1 MSRGEVCIVIPCHN
15 EAACI
20 RGVLDSLRRSQPEA
34 SLVVVN
40 DCSTDATGEVLA
52 GESGIT
58 VLTLPVNLGIGG
70 AVQTGLMYAARNG
83 FRYAVKFDG
92 DGQHPA
98 DLAGGHAGRLQ
109 QGQFPA
115 AAQDRGG

>member
-52 GESGIT
+52 GY
-58 VLTLPVNLGIGG
+58 PDVNNHHID
-70 AVQTGLMYAARNG
+70 AV
-83 FRYAVKFDG
+83 RYAVEG
-92 DGQHPA
+92 VW
-98 DLAGGHAGRLQ
+98 RR
-109 QGQFPA
+109 
-115 AAQDRGG
+115 RGA

>member
-52 GESGIT
+52 G
-58 VLTLPVNLGIGG
+58 
-70 AVQTGLMYAARNG
+70 
-83 FRYAVKFDG
+83 
-92 DGQHPA
+92 
-98 DLAGGHAGRLQ
+98 
-109 QGQFPA
+109 
-115 AAQDRGG
+115 